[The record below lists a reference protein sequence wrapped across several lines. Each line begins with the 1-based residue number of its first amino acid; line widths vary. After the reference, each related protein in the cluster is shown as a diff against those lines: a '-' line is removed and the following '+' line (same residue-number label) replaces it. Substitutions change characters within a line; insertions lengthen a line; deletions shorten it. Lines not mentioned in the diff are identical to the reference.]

1 MPRGGFGGGFG
12 RGAGRGFGMRRSG
25 APLMGGYGMGMGSP
39 LISTLMAGGVGYAL
53 GSNSSQQGAQQAPS
67 YQQPYP
73 YPYPYQAP
81 PVPYQAPPAPY
92 QAPPAAPQGQG
103 AGADRGSLAQ
113 LKLLGELHES
123 GVLTDDEFERQKQ
136 RILGG

>member
-1 MPRGGFGGGFG
+1 
-12 RGAGRGFGMRRSG
+12 
-25 APLMGGYGMGMGSP
+25 MGMGSP
-39 LISTLMAGGVGYAL
+39 LITTLMAGGLGYAL
-53 GSNSSQQGAQQAPS
+53 GSNSAQQGTQQAPP

-73 YPYPYQAP
+73 YPS
-81 PVPYQAPPAPY
+81 
-92 QAPPAAPQGQG
+92 QAPPAAPQGQ
-103 AGADRGSLAQ
+103 ASGADSGILAQ